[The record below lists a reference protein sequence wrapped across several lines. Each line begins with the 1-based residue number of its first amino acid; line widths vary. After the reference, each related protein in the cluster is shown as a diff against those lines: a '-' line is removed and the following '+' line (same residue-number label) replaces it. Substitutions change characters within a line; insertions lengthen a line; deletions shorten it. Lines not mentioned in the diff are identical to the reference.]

1 VILATHSPLNQVVL
15 QTKVAQYRSYVVSG
29 PVKQPFRGLFWD
41 TDDPYHYTRSYTSN
55 GSSELIVGG
64 EDHKT
69 GIGEHS
75 DAPFARLTEY
85 AERLGLE
92 KPTRRWTSQV
102 VEPVDGL
109 PFIGRN
115 ASSEHVYVATG
126 FSGNGLTF
134 GTVAAMILR
143 DACLGAFNPYAEIYE
158 PSRLKPVT
166 KLASFLAENIDYPLH
181 LLSDALK
188 APTARSL
195 DEIGKGDGK
204 IVRVEG
210 RRVAAYRDE
219 NGRLHT
225 VSPIC
230 THLGCHVAFN
240 AAEKSWDC
248 PCHGSRFGVD
258 GSVLDGPAA
267 DPLEPIRLSERK

>member
-1 VILATHSPLNQVVL
+1 
-15 QTKVAQYRSYVVSG
+15 
-29 PVKQPFRGLFWD
+29 
-41 TDDPYHYTRSYTSN
+41 
-55 GSSELIVGG
+55 
-64 EDHKT
+64 
-69 GIGEHS
+69 
-75 DAPFARLTEY
+75 
-85 AERLGLE
+85 
-92 KPTRRWTSQV
+92 
-102 VEPVDGL
+102 
-109 PFIGRN
+109 
-115 ASSEHVYVATG
+115 
-126 FSGNGLTF
+126 
-134 GTVAAMILR
+134 MILR